1 MVKKS
6 LISFVTLFLFLN
18 SISSNAEIVKKVEIN
33 GNSRISDETI
43 KVYGQLKEP
52 NSNYSK
58 SDLDNILKN
67 LYSTNF
73 FENISLEVKNNILY
87 IVLEEYPVVNLI
99 LDIFNHVCSSIRSPL
114 FEQLDDN
121 FTLYF

>member
-43 KVYGQLKEP
+43 KVYGQLK
-52 NSNYSK
+52 
-58 SDLDNILKN
+58 DQIQ
-67 LYSTNF
+67 
-73 FENISLEVKNNILY
+73 IIQSLI
-87 IVLEEYPVVNLI
+87 
-99 LDIFNHVCSSIRSPL
+99 
-114 FEQLDDN
+114 
-121 FTLYF
+121 

>member
-1 MVKKS
+1 MNFKFLKIFICLLIFSTSHVK
-6 LISFVTLFLFLN
+6 
-18 SISSNAEIVKKVEIN
+18 AEIVKIEIE

-43 KVYGQLKEP
+43 KVYGDLKEL

-73 FENISLEVKNNILY
+73 LK
-87 IVLEEYPVVNLI
+87 
-99 LDIFNHVCSSIRSPL
+99 
-114 FEQLDDN
+114 
-121 FTLYF
+121 T

>member
-1 MVKKS
+1 MYESRNSKK
-6 LISFVTLFLFLN
+6 I
-18 SISSNAEIVKKVEIN
+18 EIE

-43 KVYGQLKEP
+43 KVYGDLKEL

-73 FENISLEVKNNILY
+73 LK
-87 IVLEEYPVVNLI
+87 
-99 LDIFNHVCSSIRSPL
+99 
-114 FEQLDDN
+114 
-121 FTLYF
+121 T